1 VGNSIVDIGKY
12 WLSSERYVVVNM
24 VTTAILWSIWKL
36 RNDFCFQK
44 IGWKSMEVLLFKI
57 LGTLKSWAV
66 LCPGE
71 KKEILSGYMEEIKE
85 MARRVRWLADF
96 QKRDVG

>member
-1 VGNSIVDIGKY
+1 
-12 WLSSERYVVVNM
+12 
-24 VTTAILWSIWKL
+24 
-36 RNDFCFQK
+36 
-44 IGWKSMEVLLFKI
+44 MEVLLFKI